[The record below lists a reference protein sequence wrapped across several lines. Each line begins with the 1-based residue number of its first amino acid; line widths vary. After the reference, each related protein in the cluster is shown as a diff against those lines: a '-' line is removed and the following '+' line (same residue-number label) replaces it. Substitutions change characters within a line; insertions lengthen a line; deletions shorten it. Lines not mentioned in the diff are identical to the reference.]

1 MSSEETVSEPVPEMS
16 FEPTVNETSSDVIP
30 QEAGPESTAT
40 VDNNEFLLDV
50 PQSESETQDME
61 QASQLET
68 PENNLETT
76 LQEQPQVDERSEM
89 VNNAVSEMNE
99 NAAPEINLSAPV
111 ELNDDSGNQV
121 ESTIAQPENQVQST
135 LSLDQI
141 LDTEL
146 SSNPQYSDN
155 SKASPQN
162 APASGGKSKI

>member
-1 MSSEETVSEPVPEMS
+1 MNSEKTVSEPVPEMS
-16 FEPTVNETSSDVIP
+16 FEPTVNETSSDVTP
-30 QEAGPESTAT
+30 QEAEPESTAT

-89 VNNAVSEMNE
+89 VNNAVPEMNE
-99 NAAPEINLSAPV
+99 NVAPEINLSTPV
-111 ELNDDSGNQV
+111 ELSDVSSNQA
-121 ESTIAQPENQVQST
+121 ESATAQPENQVKST

-155 SKASPQN
+155 SKATPQN